1 MSKKSFLILGII
13 FMAFGGALIPTGY
26 FLNNYF
32 VEQVAEGVPDALL
45 GIQDEAIPSL
55 EDKIP
60 VLATPDVLMNIAMQA
75 FTQVN
80 DSFKILSTPS
90 VLLGIREEALD
101 QFPFIINCSGAALA
115 INQTLEGV
123 GLAIGLG
130 AAKEQFFNS
139 PIFQASYGT
148 MQGVSDYYDTLAGN
162 PDVVNLDYNK
172 TTRNYLL
179 YGNNSFLPLPGLMDD
194 MDLGMGVA
202 GFLQLY
208 LNVTLGIGPVDN
220 TTLQFGYNASWTQ
233 IEALAG
239 YIQNYVWEQV
249 VKPQWMMAG
258 YATLDD
264 YAEALFYEQW
274 ANGTIN
280 GASVL
285 PFGLLSMI
293 DVSWAG
299 PPYFE
304 VGLPTETE
312 FSLVLAEALWD
323 EADPNT
329 FVHVAGIQTW
339 LYAAAGDIG
348 NQTKILTDFAA
359 DGLTVSNMTALLIWL
374 ANPPGFYPDRVED
387 LLVYEYGYPLDI
399 IPTFMLHEQWAN
411 GTIGGSSVIPNG
423 FLAELDPM
431 FALLTPFEVGLP
443 TPTGLSRLEVSD
455 LWNPY
460 DGYSFFNSSGILI
473 WLGAATNTT
482 LQDLLKFQYGISD
495 LELLALLTWL
505 GDFIE
510 ETVPILILIDTG
522 YTIPQLAQFLFYEQW
537 ANGTVYGGDFL
548 PDGFLSERDPPIY
561 GPPYFEVGLTIGP
574 TGLSVAQCEA
584 LWDEDS
590 AYSLVTVR
598 GINKWYNAKEG
609 NAAWE
614 ELKTENGGL
623 SDAQM
628 ADIKEWLPKFRDVI
642 TNKLAKDELSLP
654 MEPYDLGNTIFIAG
668 AAGGGALAAL
678 GVVLA
683 ILSRRK
689 I

>member
-1 MSKKSFLILGII
+1 
-13 FMAFGGALIPTGY
+13 MAFGGALIPTGY

-55 EDKIP
+55 EDQIP
-60 VLATPDVLMNIAMQA
+60 VLATPEALMNIVMQA

-80 DSFKILSTPS
+80 DTFKILSTPS
-90 VLLGIREEALD
+90 ALLGVREEALV
-101 QFPFIINCSGAALA
+101 QFPIIINCSGAALA
-115 INQTLEGV
+115 INQTLDYAALYGGIALAKEDFFNNASFALNYTNF
-123 GLAIGLG
+123 LAIP
-130 AAKEQFFNS
+130 F
-139 PIFQASYGT
+139 
-148 MQGVSDYYDTLAGN
+148 MQGVSDYYDTLMFDLN
-162 PDVVNLDYNK
+162 LVNLSY
-172 TTRNYLL
+172 TTAAQDNLL
-179 YGNNSFLPLPGLMDD
+179 YGNMGLPGLIDD
-194 MDLGMGVA
+194 LDLGLGVA

-208 LNVTLGIGPVDN
+208 LNVTLGVGPIDN
-220 TTLQFGYNASWTQ
+220 ATMQFAYNATWDQ

-239 YIQNYVWEQV
+239 YIQMYLWEMV
-249 VKPQWMMAG
+249 VKSQWMMAG

-280 GASVL
+280 GDSVL

-312 FSLVLAEALWD
+312 FSLDLAEALWN
-323 EADPNT
+323 ETDPNT

-339 LYAAAGDIG
+339 LYAAAGDPG

-359 DGLTVSNMTALLIWL
+359 DGLTVNNMTALLIWL

-387 LLVYEYGYPLDI
+387 LLVYEYGYPLDT
-399 IPTFMLHEQWAN
+399 IPMFMLFEQWAN

-482 LQDLLKFQYGISD
+482 LQDLLKFRYVISD

-510 ETVPILILIDTG
+510 ETVPLLILADTG
-522 YTIPQLAQFLFYEQW
+522 YTIPELAQILFYEQW
-537 ANGTVYGGDFL
+537 ANGTIYGGDLL

-574 TGLSVAQCEA
+574 TGLSVAQCVA

-590 AYSLVTVR
+590 DYSLVTVR
-598 GINKWYNAKEG
+598 GINKWYSAKEG
-609 NAAWE
+609 NAVWE

-642 TNKLAKDELSLP
+642 TNKLAKDDKNLP
-654 MEPYDLGNTIFIAG
+654 MEPYDLGNTLFIVG

>member
-1 MSKKSFLILGII
+1 
-13 FMAFGGALIPTGY
+13 MAFGGALIPTGY

-32 VEQVAEGVPDALL
+32 VEQVAEGVPEALL

-55 EDKIP
+55 EDQIP
-60 VLATPDVLMNIAMQA
+60 VLATPDALMNIVMQA

-90 VLLGIREEALD
+90 ALLGIREEALV
-101 QFPFIINCSGAALA
+101 QFPFIINCSGAAQAMNGSIDVAALVYMAGYVTA
-115 INQTLEGV
+115 IDD
-123 GLAIGLG
+123 
-130 AAKEQFFNS
+130 FFNS
-139 PIFQASYGT
+139 GT
-148 MQGVSDYYDTLAGN
+148 FSTDYPGVIQGVSEFTGVPLA
-162 PDVVNLDYNK
+162 YNVS
-172 TTRNYLL
+172 TQDYLL
-179 YGNNSFLPLPGLMDD
+179 YGNIVYEVPGVITDLE
-194 MDLGMGVA
+194 LGMGVLEFMGMYMQGA
-202 GFLQLY
+202 MGNLTIQGLMTMGY
-208 LNVTLGIGPVDN
+208 N
-220 TTLQFGYNASWTQ
+220 TTWANLGAFAN
-233 IEALAG
+233 

-249 VKPQWMMAG
+249 VKPQWVMMG
-258 YATLDD
+258 YATIDD

-280 GASVL
+280 GDSVL
-285 PFGLLSMI
+285 PLGLLSMI

-299 PPYFE
+299 SPYFE
-304 VGLPTETE
+304 VGLPTETK
-312 FSLVLAEALWD
+312 FSLNLTEALWN

-339 LYAAAGDIG
+339 LYAAAGDPG
-348 NQTKILTDFAA
+348 NVTKILTDFAA
-359 DGLTVSNMTALLIWL
+359 DGLTFTNMTALLTWL
-374 ANPPGFYPDRVED
+374 ASPPGFYPDRVED
-387 LLVYEYGYPLDI
+387 LLVYEYGYPLEDI
-399 IPTFMLHEQWAN
+399 PMFMLFEQWAN

-443 TPTGLSRLEVSD
+443 TPTGLSRLEVND

-460 DGYSFFNSSGILI
+460 DEYSFFNSSGILI

-482 LQDLLKFQYGISD
+482 FQDLLKFRYVISD

-510 ETVPILILIDTG
+510 ETVPLLILADTG
-522 YTIPQLAQFLFYEQW
+522 YTIPELAQILFYEQW
-537 ANGTVYGGDFL
+537 ANGTIYGGDLL

-574 TGLSVAQCEA
+574 TGLSVAQCVA

-590 AYSLVTVR
+590 DYSLVTVR
-598 GINKWYNAKEG
+598 GINKWYSAKEG
-609 NAAWE
+609 NAVWE

-642 TNKLAKDELSLP
+642 TNKLAKDDKNLP
-654 MEPYDLGNTIFIAG
+654 MEPYDLGNTLFIVG